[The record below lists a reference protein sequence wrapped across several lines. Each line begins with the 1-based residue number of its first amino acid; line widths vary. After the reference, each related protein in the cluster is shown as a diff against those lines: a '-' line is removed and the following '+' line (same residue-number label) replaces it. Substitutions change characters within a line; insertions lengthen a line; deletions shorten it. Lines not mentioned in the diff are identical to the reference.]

1 MYILWFETD
10 DTQDTATSMVLKR
23 LHHSKKYVDAWDT
36 YVQNRRRS
44 VPTGDQQVGSRPACR
59 HWQSFKLNCKR
70 HRCEPSASRIMK
82 GLSCRGR
89 LNPFGRSTITSR

>member
-10 DTQDTATSMVLKR
+10 DPQDTATSMVLKR

-44 VPTGDQQVGSRPACR
+44 VPTGGRQVGSRGRRVGIGSHSNWTANAIDVSPGPPESWKAYR
-59 HWQSFKLNCKR
+59 VEGDWIQL
-70 HRCEPSASRIMK
+70 E
-82 GLSCRGR
+82 GL
-89 LNPFGRSTITSR
+89 L